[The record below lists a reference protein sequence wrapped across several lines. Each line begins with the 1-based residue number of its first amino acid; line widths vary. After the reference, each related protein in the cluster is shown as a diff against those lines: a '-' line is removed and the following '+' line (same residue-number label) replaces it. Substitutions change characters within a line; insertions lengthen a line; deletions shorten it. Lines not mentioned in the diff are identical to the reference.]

1 VAVLL
6 FWFLFCRHKAYIISQ
21 DILNQTVAELES
33 NQQVAKKTILNKKL
47 ITIILVTV
55 VAIATVA
62 SVAAILTAGNQSPN
76 TQTNNQNSS
85 AGSQNSPQSWIKK
98 GAYATYA
105 GEAEILSMSITFNAR
120 MEIVDVNQ
128 THMQLST
135 DYNMSTPFGATENTT
150 TTWVSRENMNFQPEN
165 LPLNNTYTTQI
176 TIPKLGTRTCTVYE
190 YSSEGISAAYYVD
203 KTVQWPIK
211 MVMTSPTVQGQSYN
225 MDINRVDTNI
235 PGL

>member
-1 VAVLL
+1 VT
-6 FWFLFCRHKAYIISQ
+6 K
-21 DILNQTVAELES
+21 LEN
-33 NQQVAKKTILNKKL
+33 NQQVAKKSILSKK
-47 ITIILVTV
+47 IIFIIIAVIA
-55 VAIATVA
+55 VAIVA
-62 SVAAILTAGNQSPN
+62 SVAAAVLTTGDLSPIN
-76 TQTNNQNSS
+76 QTNNQTNLTNDQS
-85 AGSQNSPQSWIKK
+85 SPQSWIQK
-98 GAYATYA
+98 GTYATYA
-105 GEAEILSMSITFNAR
+105 GQAEILSISITFNAR

-176 TIPKLGTRTCTVYE
+176 TIPNLGTRTCTVYE

-203 KTVQWPIK
+203 NSIQWPIK
-211 MVMTSPTVQGQSYN
+211 MVMTSPTVEGQSYN
-225 MDINRVDTNI
+225 MDINLVDTNI

>member
-1 VAVLL
+1 M
-6 FWFLFCRHKAYIISQ
+6 
-21 DILNQTVAELES
+21 ES
-33 NQQVAKKTILNKKL
+33 NQQVAKKNILSKKL
-47 ITIILVTV
+47 IAIILVAV

-62 SVAAILTAGNQSPN
+62 SAAAILTASNKTPN
-76 TQTNNQNSS
+76 TQTNNQNSIIDN
-85 AGSQNSPQSWIKK
+85 QNTPQSWIKK

-105 GEAEILSMSITFNAR
+105 GQAEILSMSITFNAK

-128 THMQLST
+128 THIQIST

-165 LPLNNTYTTQI
+165 LPLNNSYTAQI
-176 TIPKLGTRTCTVYE
+176 TIPNLGTRTCTVYE
-190 YSSEGISAAYYVD
+190 YSSQGMSAAYYVD
-203 KTVQWPIK
+203 NTVQWPIK

-225 MDINRVDTNI
+225 MDINLVDINI